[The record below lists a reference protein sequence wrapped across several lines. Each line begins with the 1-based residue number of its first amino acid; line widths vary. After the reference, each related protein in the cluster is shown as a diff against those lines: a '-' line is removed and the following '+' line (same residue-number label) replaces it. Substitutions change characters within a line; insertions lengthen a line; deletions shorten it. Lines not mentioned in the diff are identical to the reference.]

1 MGRRK
6 LTSEEENIK
15 TVINTYRKLVRENK
29 VKIGGSAYKRLRE
42 LQIRWG

>member
-6 LTSEEENIK
+6 LTSDEENMN
-15 TVINTYRKLVRENK
+15 TVMLAYRKLLREDRI
-29 VKIGGSAYKRLRE
+29 KIGGAAYKRLRE